1 LINLNLVK
9 VAADLGISLSGYAAV
24 PVEIDRLVRHDFGA
38 FTRDS
43 GRSLGGG
50 SATLDGPAEVFGLA
64 DLGFLGSR
72 FPRL

>member
-1 LINLNLVK
+1 LINLNIVK

-24 PVEIDRLVRHDFGA
+24 PVEINRLGRHDLGA
-38 FTRDS
+38 FTPDP

-50 SATLDGPAEVFGLA
+50 SAALNGAAATFGLA